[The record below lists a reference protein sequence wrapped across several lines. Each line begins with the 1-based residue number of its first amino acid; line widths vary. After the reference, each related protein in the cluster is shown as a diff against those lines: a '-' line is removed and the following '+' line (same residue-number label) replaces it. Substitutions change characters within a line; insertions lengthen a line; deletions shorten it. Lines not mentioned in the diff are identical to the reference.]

1 MALYR
6 DKNLEKANEVM
17 LRRIPFDKIENFRDL
32 GGYAAR
38 YGETSFGVVY
48 RSGTL
53 SDASDADIEKMA
65 EIGLKS
71 IIDIRDDES
80 KASRP
85 DRFAKDPRFATISLP
100 VNGNGRIP
108 KDHEDQVQSYLEMLE
123 DPSSARNIFLALA
136 HAQKPLVI
144 HCNAGKDR
152 TGAFI
157 AVLLLAN
164 GVPFHDVNAD
174 YMLSFPYLTRM
185 TRITKSTYPD
195 FPKTVLTPDVDFL
208 KEVMKEFN
216 QLWGKIDE
224 YFQTIGISEDD
235 IALLDNLLGKQEKSC
250 GAVVFHEGKVL
261 VEHMKK
267 GHYSFPKGH
276 VEKWDKD
283 DQGTALREIKE
294 ETNLEPK
301 ILSSETWSIDYSPK
315 EGVAKRVVFF
325 IADSKETETKVQP
338 EEVTACYWLSP
349 NDALKTLTHDSDKK
363 ILTWACNLRA
373 KIAD

>member
-1 MALYR
+1 
-6 DKNLEKANEVM
+6 M
-17 LRRIPFDKIENFRDL
+17 LRRIPLEKVENFRDL

-53 SDASDADIEKMA
+53 SDATDADMA
-65 EIGLKS
+65 KLVDLGLKS

-80 KASRP
+80 KASKP
-85 DRFAKDPRFATISLP
+85 DRFAKDTRFATISLP

-108 KDHEDQVQSYLEMLE
+108 KDHEDQVESYLEMLE
-123 DPSSARNIFLALA
+123 DPLSARNIFLALA

-185 TRITKSTYPD
+185 TRITKTTYPD

-208 KEVMKEFN
+208 KEVMAEFN
-216 QLWGKIDE
+216 KRWGTVDQ
-224 YFQTIGISEDD
+224 YFETIGIPEDD

-261 VEHMKK
+261 VEHMRK
-267 GHYSFPKGH
+267 GHYSLPKGH

-283 DQGTALREIKE
+283 DQATALREIKE

-301 ILSSETWSIDYSPK
+301 ILSNETWSIDYSPK

-325 IADSKETETKVQP
+325 IAESQETKTKVQP
-338 EEVTACYWLSP
+338 EEVTDCYWLSP

-363 ILTWACNLRA
+363 ILAWACSLWA
-373 KIAD
+373 KMNH